1 MQIYR
6 AIAVNAPNKKDKVEF
21 EYHAGEEIIDVEDFN
36 NKLDDILVDTEDSTV
51 AYLKTITV
59 EELMNSVKMI

>member
-1 MQIYR
+1 V
-6 AIAVNAPNKKDKVEF
+6 VNAPTKKDKVEF
-21 EYHAGEEIIDVEDFN
+21 EYHADEESIDVEDFN